1 MALAASERVEEMHEE
16 ANTLAI
22 KIMDRAKQA
31 CGLRDDFVGEDLP
44 LVLLAHAAIFRV
56 TRLDAPAASSRLVA
70 FFLPA
75 VAARQT
81 ATPLPDPPTSEQMR
95 SRDDPFGHGSRCAAG
110 SQTPPGGFP
119 TPGAARL
126 TGSDLSGGTRTTKT
140 SA

>member
-16 ANTLAI
+16 ANALAI

-44 LVLLAHAAIFRV
+44 LVLLAHAAILRV

-95 SRDDPFGHGSRCAAG
+95 SAMIRLATGRGA
-110 SQTPPGGFP
+110 PPGLRRPLVAF
-119 TPGAARL
+119 RL
-126 TGSDLSGGTRTTKT
+126 QVLRGSPEAT
-140 SA
+140 